1 MDIPPKRGRGRP
13 PGSGNKK
20 KGGQANT
27 QSSLSGG
34 LASSLPNISDIPIEE
49 EDSDVESVAGSVIA
63 NLDSSIERIFKELK
77 AIRQEFRNTLKQH
90 EEQIKQLRE
99 ENTALKERCGALE
112 SKMNNLEAS
121 QEKHASLLNKQER
134 FSRRNNI
141 RIVGVKTE
149 SGENCIEI
157 SRNVMTKVCV
167 PNCSIERAH
176 RDGKQH
182 RNRDRHLLVKLSFY
196 QDKVT
201 ALRNR
206 RHALQNETYHITDDL
221 TLVDLNEKRKWSNQ
235 VTGLFQRG
243 TKLRFSGGCWRTA
256 QGKPYN
262 FTRPNAP
269 DQP

>member
-20 KGGQANT
+20 KGRQANT

-77 AIRQEFRNTLKQH
+77 AMRQEFRKTLKQH

-99 ENTALKERCGALE
+99 ENTALKER
-112 SKMNNLEAS
+112 MNNLEAS

-157 SRNVMTKVCV
+157 ARNVMTKVGV

-235 VTGLFQRG
+235 VTDLFQRG